1 MLDTHVAWLANQ
13 GMNYLATGENPA
25 RLGNQHPNIAPYQE
39 FPTKDGYIILAV
51 GNDPT
56 FERFC
61 KADRAGAPAGRRA
74 LRHQPA
80 SASPTAPW

>member
-13 GMNYLATGENPA
+13 GMNYLATGEVPP

-39 FPTKDGYIILAV
+39 FPTRDGYIILAV

-61 KADRAGAPAGRRA
+61 RAFGLEHLVGDERFATNAIRVANRQLA
-74 LRHQPA
+74 
-80 SASPTAPW
+80 